1 MPRASLPLYLEESN
15 RASLQNSV
23 FSERCVLDSGQSHTV
38 AHNNNNNNNVTVQ
51 NVFQGRNN
59 ITCSTNCKYG
69 TAATLYTLEK

>member
-1 MPRASLPLYLEESN
+1 
-15 RASLQNSV
+15 V

-38 AHNNNNNNNVTVQ
+38 AHNNNNNNVTVQ